1 MTTPS
6 TREKILDAAMSIM
19 RDHGVAKLTLD
30 QAARV
35 AGVSKGGVLYH
46 FKSKDDLIRG
56 MVQRMTDSCDALHH
70 RYYAEQPEGPYRW
83 ARTVVHTAFDPQGP
97 AGDPVSGALLAAMAV
112 NPDLMAPI
120 QAKYAEWVERV
131 MSDSPDP
138 ARAALVCSAMD
149 GVVFQRI
156 LGLCQGCEKDAERL
170 KQAALDLLKE

>member
-1 MTTPS
+1 MTTLP
-6 TREKILDAAMSIM
+6 TRERIVDAAMSIV
-19 RDHGVAKLTLD
+19 RGQGVGKLTLD
-30 QAARV
+30 EAARI
-35 AGVSKGGVLYH
+35 AGISKGGVLYH

-56 MVQRMTDSCDALHH
+56 MVQRMTDSCDSLHL

-97 AGDPVSGALLAAMAV
+97 ASDPVSGALLAAITI

-131 MSDSPDP
+131 KSDSPDP
-138 ARAALVCSAMD
+138 LKAALVCTAMD
-149 GVVFQRI
+149 GFVFQRI
-156 LGLCQGCEKDAERL
+156 LGLTIATGEDIERL